1 MDMATEW
8 GTFTNHEAEQEKL
21 SYKLS
26 KWYEKNLCKLKL
38 SKVQFVST

>member
-21 SYKLS
+21 SYELS
-26 KWYEKNLCKLKL
+26 KRDGKNLCKLKL
-38 SKVQFVST
+38 SRVQFVST